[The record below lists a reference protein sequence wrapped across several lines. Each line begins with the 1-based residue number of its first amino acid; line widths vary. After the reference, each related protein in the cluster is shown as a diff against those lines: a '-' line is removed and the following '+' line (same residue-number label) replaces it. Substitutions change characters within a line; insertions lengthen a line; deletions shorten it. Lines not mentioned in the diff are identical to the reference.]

1 MPKLQINLA
10 MKSHLFIL
18 ALLFAGIS
26 LNAFAQDSKKE
37 KQEAASESFK
47 AAVEGGTFIFK
58 AQSATP
64 AKGGVIQ
71 LTSGYAM
78 SVTPEQINSELP
90 YYGRA
95 FTGGYGGSETGI
107 TFTSKAFEYNVKPKK
122 KGGWDVTIKPSDVS
136 QIVKIF
142 LSITADGYAT
152 LRVTSTD
159 RDSISYSG
167 VIE

>member
-1 MPKLQINLA
+1 
-10 MKSHLFIL
+10 MKNCLFIL
-18 ALLFAGIS
+18 TLLFAGIS
-26 LNAFAQDSKKE
+26 LNGYAQDSKKE
-37 KQEAASESFK
+37 KQEVASQSVK
-47 AAVEGGTFIFK
+47 AAVEGRKFTFK
-58 AQSATP
+58 AKSATP
-64 AKGGVIQ
+64 SKGGVIQ

-95 FTGGYGGSETGI
+95 FSGGYGGSETGI
-107 TFTSKAFEYNVKPKK
+107 TFTSKAFEYDVKPKK
-122 KGGWDVTIKPSDVS
+122 KGGWDVTIKPTDVS
-136 QIVKIF
+136 QIVKLF
-142 LSITADGYAT
+142 LSITSDGYAT

>member
-1 MPKLQINLA
+1 MSKPQINLA
-10 MKSHLFIL
+10 MKSYLFIL

-26 LNAFAQDSKKE
+26 LNGFAQDSKKE
-37 KQEAASESFK
+37 KQEAVSQIFK
-47 AAVEGGTFIFK
+47 AAVEGGKFIFK

-64 AKGGVIQ
+64 SKGGVIQ
-71 LTSGYAM
+71 LTSGYAV
-78 SVTPEQINSELP
+78 SVTPEEINSELP
-90 YYGRA
+90 YFGRA

-107 TFTSKAFEYNVKPKK
+107 TFTSKEFEYAVKPKK

-136 QIVKIF
+136 QIVKLF

-159 RDSISYSG
+159 RDSISYNG